1 MKAVV
6 QERDEGDGG
15 TEIDEHQVIAAQK
28 KVLCQ
33 SSQQVLYLANE
44 IEDDMGAS
52 AMSLDQNS
60 LSILSVA
67 LRSFQAPAQVSAAG
81 ASAANYRAST
91 PSFIQGG

>member
-1 MKAVV
+1 MMKKSVDNKDIVVSDIDAVKNDSCEDLV
-6 QERDEGDGG
+6 VDDAQ
-15 TEIDEHQVIAAQK
+15 QK
-28 KVLCQ
+28 KVILCQ

-67 LRSFQAPAQVSAAG
+67 LRSFH
-81 ASAANYRAST
+81 
-91 PSFIQGG
+91 

>member
-1 MKAVV
+1 MMKKSVDNKDIVV
-6 QERDEGDGG
+6 SD
-15 TEIDEHQVIAAQK
+15 IDAIKNDSCEDLVVDDAQQK
-28 KVLCQ
+28 KVILCQ

-67 LRSFQAPAQVSAAG
+67 LRSFH
-81 ASAANYRAST
+81 
-91 PSFIQGG
+91 

>member
-1 MKAVV
+1 MKKSVDNKDIVVSDIDAVKNDSCEDLV
-6 QERDEGDGG
+6 MDDAQ
-15 TEIDEHQVIAAQK
+15 QK
-28 KVLCQ
+28 KVILCQ

-67 LRSFQAPAQVSAAG
+67 LRSFH
-81 ASAANYRAST
+81 
-91 PSFIQGG
+91 